1 MTLCLS
7 PLARAWTPSW
17 KVGEGSAKQC
27 QTGCCWNRR
36 KEEIFKTDGNLES
49 VEWLIKGLAS
59 TIKGPVSP
67 LSLLSVTSPLLKMQ
81 KPPHPSPFPTPSST
95 GTMLPTYWA
104 SSDTLRSAV
113 SADITNLCDSPWGQ
127 SQPAGR
133 RRSPSGLLLCHTS
146 GDSSSVA
153 PIGRHLQQP
162 LLPCQSTAC
171 GFKSVRW
178 GQEFFSSPIYVSF
191 FLSHL
196 TRNWCHKS
204 FCRPLIWVT
213 SAKGP
218 TLCIGCLP
226 ALGWNGKK
234 QRSAQNVWCT
244 NRVKK
249 IVLFLYWPSQKM
261 SQVIKRKEEPNQGV
275 KEAAMTPVNQG
286 RELRRVGWVREQQR
300 IASVWLHTLDDFQTL
315 SKWWNAF
322 SFPCNSPSEQ
332 GDCFDG
338 FSA

>member
-1 MTLCLS
+1 MSDRLLLES
-7 PLARAWTPSW
+7 
-17 KVGEGSAKQC
+17 
-27 QTGCCWNRR
+27 
-36 KEEIFKTDGNLES
+36 EEIFKTDKNLGS

-67 LSLLSVTSPLLKMQ
+67 LSLLSIPSLCHISSVENAEAATPIPFPHPLLHRHDASHILSIQ
-81 KPPHPSPFPTPSST
+81 WHSPI
-95 GTMLPTYWA
+95 GL
-104 SSDTLRSAV
+104 
-113 SADITNLCDSPWGQ
+113 DITNLCDSPWGQ

-162 LLPCQSTAC
+162 LLPCQSTTC

-178 GQEFFSSPIYVSF
+178 GQEYFSSPIFVSF

-234 QRSAQNVWCT
+234 QGSAQNVWYT

-249 IVLFLYWPSQKM
+249 KLSCFCIGHHKNESGDQTQRGAESRRQRSCNDTSQP
-261 SQVIKRKEEPNQGV
+261 RKGAAKGGV
-275 KEAAMTPVNQG
+275 GEREAAHCQCLITHF
-286 RELRRVGWVREQQR
+286 GW
-300 IASVWLHTLDDFQTL
+300 L
-315 SKWWNAF
+315 SD
-322 SFPCNSPSEQ
+322 PE
-332 GDCFDG
+332 
-338 FSA
+338 

>member
-1 MTLCLS
+1 MRTGFQFLPGNWKRRRRLHLRAAQGGREALRQQDAGGKTSWSSWHFCLS

-36 KEEIFKTDGNLES
+36 KEEIFKTDGNLGS

-95 GTMLPTYWA
+95 VTMLPTYWA
-104 SSDTLRSAV
+104 SSDALRSAV
-113 SADITNLCDSPWGQ
+113 SADITNLCDSPRGQ

-178 GQEFFSSPIYVSF
+178 GQEYFSSPIYVSF
-191 FLSHL
+191 F
-196 TRNWCHKS
+196 
-204 FCRPLIWVT
+204 F
-213 SAKGP
+213 
-218 TLCIGCLP
+218 
-226 ALGWNGKK
+226 
-234 QRSAQNVWCT
+234 
-244 NRVKK
+244 
-249 IVLFLYWPSQKM
+249 
-261 SQVIKRKEEPNQGV
+261 
-275 KEAAMTPVNQG
+275 
-286 RELRRVGWVREQQR
+286 
-300 IASVWLHTLDDFQTL
+300 HTLPETGATRVSVVL
-315 SKWWNAF
+315 
-322 SFPCNSPSEQ
+322 
-332 GDCFDG
+332 
-338 FSA
+338 